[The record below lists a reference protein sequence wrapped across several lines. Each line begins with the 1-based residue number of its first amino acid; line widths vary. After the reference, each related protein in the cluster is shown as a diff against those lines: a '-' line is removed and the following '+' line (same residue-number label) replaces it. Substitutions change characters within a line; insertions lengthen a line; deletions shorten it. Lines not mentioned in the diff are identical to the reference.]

1 MPLIVDKEAIREEI
15 LMAFQ
20 RCIEK
25 KPLMNVSLRDIAA
38 EAGMSHPKL
47 LNYFGSKEELILSYV
62 RYIREFMSEKCK
74 QWFAEHD
81 RADYESNLAYM
92 NAFMSYV
99 ARGKVGENRQN
110 ATTQTYVLA
119 HYDERVAE
127 LIREEFAEWR
137 RVMEQC
143 LKNIYGESVGRREAE
158 GMMILIA
165 GTFICNYNDA
175 LTGDISDD
183 ILGSFRRLLLLP

>member
-1 MPLIVDKEAIREEI
+1 MPLIVNKNAIREEI

-20 RCIEK
+20 RCIDK

-62 RYIREFMSEKCK
+62 RYTREFMSEKCK
-74 QWFAEHD
+74 EWFEGHD
-81 RADYESNLAYM
+81 RADYDSNIAYM

-99 ARGKVGENRQN
+99 ARGKVGEKRPN

-119 HYDERVAE
+119 HYNERVAE
-127 LIREEFAEWR
+127 LVREEFAEWR

-143 LKNIYGESVGRREAE
+143 LVRIYGPEVGRREAE
-158 GMMILIA
+158 GMMILIS
-165 GTFICNYNDA
+165 GTFICNYNNA
-175 LTGDISDD
+175 LTGEISDD
-183 ILGSFRRLLLLP
+183 ILSSFSNLLTT

>member
-62 RYIREFMSEKCK
+62 RYIREFMREKCK

-99 ARGKVGENRQN
+99 ARGKVGENRPN